1 MDGSAESIEILSIGH
16 SSHTEEEFLELLR
29 AKSVEV
35 VADVRSVPISAYCP
49 HFNQERLRQTL
60 NDTGISYVFLGEELG
75 GRPNGDKYYDE
86 DNRVRYDAVAES
98 DLFRTGLE
106 RLLEG
111 AKNYRVAVMCSEGT
125 PAHCHRHLL
134 ISRVLENE
142 GIPVTHIL
150 PDGNTQRAGEILEA
164 DRPAPTLF
172 GQEEQPW
179 ISIQSVSRSTPP
191 RSSSVS

>member
-1 MDGSAESIEILSIGH
+1 MDSPNESIEILSIGH
-16 SSHTEEEFLELLR
+16 SNHTEEKFLELLR
-29 AKSVEV
+29 ATRVEV

-60 NDTGISYVFLGEELG
+60 DDAGIGYVFLGDELG
-75 GRPNGDKYYDE
+75 GRPDGDKYYDE

-98 DLFRTGLE
+98 DIFRRGLE

-111 AKNYRVAVMCSEGT
+111 AKKYRVAMMCSEGS
-125 PAHCHRHLL
+125 PAQCHRHLL
-134 ISRVLENE
+134 ISRVLEIQ
-142 GIPVTHIL
+142 GVSVTHVL
-150 PDGNTQRAGEILEA
+150 PDGSTQSAVEILEA
-164 DRPAPTLF
+164 DQPPPSLF